1 MSSKPIIWEGEVRIR
16 NAAGAENHYENF
28 SVTLNPDGSRSL
40 RTFTVSPNGTLVR
53 DVQQSVSVDWEPLH
67 GSSRVFLEGV
77 LQGVVSKWV
86 APDEIHS
93 VVFAE
98 GRYSHQSFAR
108 PAGRFSIGF
117 HPIADEAWKM
127 ALVSLSAGSRSAL
140 TTHTCSPTWNGK
152 TIEHGRT
159 VTSEVD
165 YLRVERRR
173 VGGADLDCHAFL
185 WHTPFGKE
193 LKVWTCGEHYLFG
206 GLQVLKGDNAGTE
219 YIVRSLRH
227 SVWP

>member
-1 MSSKPIIWEGEVRIR
+1 MSFKPVIWEGEVRIR
-16 NAAGAENHYENF
+16 NAAGAEHHYENF
-28 SVTLNPDGSRSL
+28 SVTINPDGSRSL

-53 DVQQSVSVDWEPLH
+53 DVQQSVSPSWEPLH
-67 GSSRVFLEGV
+67 GSSRVFLEGA

-86 APDEIHS
+86 AADGIHS
-93 VVFAE
+93 VVFAGGE
-98 GRYSHQSFAR
+98 FSQQIFAR

-127 ALVSLSAGSRSAL
+127 ALVGLSVGARSPL

-165 YLRVERRR
+165 YLGLEQRR
-173 VGGADLDCHAFL
+173 VGGAVLDCHAFI
-185 WHTPFGKE
+185 WYTPFGKE
-193 LKVWTCGEHYLFG
+193 LKVWTHGEHYLFA

-219 YIVRSLRH
+219 YLVRSLRH
-227 SVWP
+227 AVWP